1 MPGSG
6 RGWCDMTPKEFSLRR
21 LIITGLAIVLAIAAY
36 VIGWDVTQIN
46 LVKLFTSLPKS
57 KQILSDLVHPDL
69 TTRNTQDSTLDLV
82 FPVPCGSAE
91 PAQSQTSGARIT
103 TSVPCANPR
112 EVITVQGYNMAR
124 NNTVKLQWLLPDGND
139 LFSVLAHTDAN
150 GDFTAQVDVR
160 PINATTGGV
169 PSHLQAIT
177 AVAVGK
183 LIPSQASK
191 DVVNTLMVTIFMA
204 LLATTAG
211 TVVAAPVSF
220 LAASNIMGNTILG
233 KAVYTLTR
241 TILNITRSYDALVL
255 ATVFALWLSFG
266 PFAGVL
272 ALSIVTVASLGKL
285 FSEAV
290 ENIDPGPLEAVR
302 ATGANSAQV
311 ILYAVVP
318 QVIPD
323 YISYIIYHWDIN
335 VRISTILGFVGGGGI
350 GYYLSQRINV
360 LQYRQAGTAIWAIV
374 AVVWA
379 MDFLSAEIRK
389 KVT

>member
-1 MPGSG
+1 MN
-6 RGWCDMTPKEFSLRR
+6 PKGLNPRR
-21 LIITGLAIVLAIAAY
+21 SVITLISILLAIVVY
-36 VIGWDVTQIN
+36 VIGYRVTQID

-57 KQILSDLVHPDL
+57 KQILGDLINPDL
-69 TTRNTQDSTLDLV
+69 ITHETQDTTLDLV

-91 PAQSQTSGARIT
+91 AAQPPSSGPRIT
-103 TSVPCANPR
+103 TNVPCANPR
-112 EVITVQGYNMAR
+112 DEITVQGFDMAP
-124 NNTVKLQWLLPDGND
+124 NTSVKLQWLLPSGND
-139 LFSVLAHTDAN
+139 LFSVLAKTDAN
-150 GDFTAQVDVR
+150 GDFTAQVEVR
-160 PINATTGGV
+160 PINATVNGV
-169 PSHLQAIT
+169 PSHLQAMT
-177 AVAVGK
+177 AVPVGQV
-183 LIPSQASK
+183 IPSQALK
-191 DVVNTLMVTIFMA
+191 DVINALMVTIFMA
-204 LLATTAG
+204 LLATSAG

-220 LAASNIMGNTILG
+220 LAARNIMGDSFLG

-241 TILNITRSYDALVL
+241 TILNVTRSYDALVL
-255 ATVFALWLSFG
+255 ATVFALWLTFG

-272 ALSIVTVASLGKL
+272 ALTIVTIASLGKL

-290 ENIDPGPLEAVR
+290 ENIDPGPLEAVY

-318 QVIPD
+318 QIIPD
-323 YISYIIYHWDIN
+323 FISYIIYHWDIN

-360 LQYRQAGTAIWAIV
+360 LEYRKAGTAIWAIV

>member
-1 MPGSG
+1 MSTKDFNLK
-6 RGWCDMTPKEFSLRR
+6 RTV
-21 LIITGLAIVLAIAAY
+21 ITVVSILLVVAAY
-36 VIGWDVTQIN
+36 VIGYRTTQIDPI
-46 LVKLFTSLPKS
+46 KLITSLPKS
-57 KQILSDLVHPDL
+57 KQILSDLIHPDV
-69 TTRNTQDSTLDLV
+69 TTRKTVETTLDLV
-82 FPVPCGSAE
+82 FPVPCGSVEATN
-91 PAQSQTSGARIT
+91 PPPSGPSIT
-103 TSVPCANPR
+103 TNVPCANSR
-112 EVITVQGYNMAR
+112 DKITVQGSHMVPNSS
-124 NNTVKLQWLLPDGND
+124 VKLQWLLPSGNV
-139 LFSVLAHTDAN
+139 LFSVLTKTDAN
-150 GDFTAQVDVR
+150 GEFTAQMEVR
-160 PINATTGGV
+160 PITATTTNV
-169 PSHLQAIT
+169 PSHLQAVTTVPMGGI
-177 AVAVGK
+177 
-183 LIPSQASK
+183 IPSQALK
-191 DVVNTLMVTIFMA
+191 DVINALMVTIFMA

-220 LAASNIMGNTILG
+220 LAARNIMGNTILG
-233 KAVYTLTR
+233 KALYTITR
-241 TILNITRSYDALVL
+241 TFLNITRSFDSLVL
-255 ATVFALWLSFG
+255 ATIFALWLSFG

-272 ALSIVTVASLGKL
+272 ALTIATVASLGKL

-302 ATGANSAQV
+302 ATGSNSAQV

-318 QVIPD
+318 QIIPD

-360 LQYRQAGTAIWAIV
+360 LEYRKAGTAIWAIV

>member
-1 MPGSG
+1 MNHKAISP
-6 RGWCDMTPKEFSLRR
+6 RR
-21 LIITGLAIVLAIAAY
+21 SVVTGLAILIAIAAY

-57 KQILSDLVHPDL
+57 KQILNDLIHPDV
-69 TTRNTQDSTLDLV
+69 TTRSTQDTTLEVV

-91 PAQSQTSGARIT
+91 PAQVQTSGAYIT
-103 TSVPCANPR
+103 TNVPCASSR
-112 EVITVQGYNMAR
+112 DVINVQGYNMAP
-124 NNTVKLQWLLPDGND
+124 NSSVKIQWRLPDGND
-139 LFSVLAHTDAN
+139 LFSVLAKTDAK
-150 GDFTAQVDVR
+150 GDFTTQVEVR
-160 PINATTGGV
+160 PISATVNGV
-169 PSHLQAIT
+169 PSHLQALT
-177 AVAVGK
+177 AVPVGK
-183 LIPSQASK
+183 LIPSQSLK
-191 DVVNTLMVTIFMA
+191 DVINTLMVTIFMA

-211 TVVAAPVSF
+211 TIVAAPVSF
-220 LAASNIMGNTILG
+220 LAARNIMGNTLVG
-233 KAVYTLTR
+233 KAVYTITR

-290 ENIDPGPLEAVR
+290 ENIDPGPIEAVR
-302 ATGANSAQV
+302 ATGGNSTQV
-311 ILYAVVP
+311 IMFAVVP
-318 QVIPD
+318 QIIPD
-323 YISYIIYHWDIN
+323 FISYIIYHWDIN